1 MSARKADYS
10 QFEAL
15 NVQILG
21 ISNSNPFSQKTF
33 ADSIQLPYPLLS
45 DIYLKVAQTYGV
57 LYGSTGAKVEYPG
70 LEGKMAG
77 RTFFL
82 IDQQGMVRGKW
93 LGEDNCVFPTEK
105 LLEAAREVA
114 GKR

>member
-1 MSARKADYS
+1 
-10 QFEAL
+10 
-15 NVQILG
+15 
-21 ISNSNPFSQKTF
+21 
-33 ADSIQLPYPLLS
+33 
-45 DIYLKVAQTYGV
+45 
-57 LYGSTGAKVEYPG
+57 
-70 LEGKMAG
+70 MAG

-93 LGEDNCVFPTEK
+93 LGEDNSVFPTEK

>member
-1 MSARKADYS
+1 MGSNGDPR
-10 QFEAL
+10 QE
-15 NVQILG
+15 VTGELG
-21 ISNSNPFSQKTF
+21 AATSCPPSSGGAGRRRTLVMEQRAVLRP
-33 ADSIQLPYPLLS
+33 
-45 DIYLKVAQTYGV
+45 YLKVAETYGV

-82 IDQQGMVRGKW
+82 IDQQGIVRGKW
-93 LGEDNCVFPTEK
+93 LGGDNAVFPTEK

-114 GKR
+114 GRR